1 MLFKLE
7 IEAVHALNQGLPLN
21 LLVYLVNKINLEFYD
36 KVLGKN
42 CNVMFTYLPNL
53 FQKVLFNW
61 NWRKNIL
68 KIDI

>member
-36 KVLGKN
+36 KVLGKKLQ
-42 CNVMFTYLPNL
+42 CNVYLPNL